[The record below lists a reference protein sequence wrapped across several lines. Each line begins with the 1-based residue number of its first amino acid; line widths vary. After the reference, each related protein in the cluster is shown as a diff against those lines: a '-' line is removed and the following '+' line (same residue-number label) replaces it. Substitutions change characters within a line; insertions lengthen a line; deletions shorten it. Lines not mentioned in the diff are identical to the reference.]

1 MVHYSSIFAS
11 VYTSNEI
18 RDLTT
23 QKINFV
29 NLRKLTIVQPPA
41 TLVNRLSTK
50 RSSKIKREKREK
62 KIFPN
67 QGTTFSWQIHHLR
80 TEGRAIVF

>member
-18 RDLTT
+18 TDLTT

-50 RSSKIKREKREK
+50 LSSKIKREKREK

-67 QGTTFSWQIHHLR
+67 HGTTFS
-80 TEGRAIVF
+80 